1 MLGSLLGRREFSEGQ
16 NLGSYLGGSCTW
28 SPWPW
33 TPATSTFSILHWRQD
48 RCLPLLQPRKSPRLG
63 TKVMMSLLI
72 LSVFP
77 RETAITWHF
86 ILPTLSY
93 GIGSWV
99 CGSLKDWYLEGKTT
113 GWWFVLG
120 WHGAF
125 VSEFHM
131 HWAGFKACH
140 GWYPANQRLNSLSGK
155 ILVLVLR
162 KTSDWLGGLSHNKE
176 CNLPYSK
183 STD

>member
-48 RCLPLLQPRKSPRLG
+48 RCLPLLQPRKSPWLG

-86 ILPTLSY
+86 YFTYSVLWNWLLGLWEPERLISRRQANRLVIRARLTWCFRIWIPHALGRLQSMPWLVPCKPEAKFLVWKNLSL
-93 GIGSWV
+93 GS
-99 CGSLKDWYLEGKTT
+99 
-113 GWWFVLG
+113 
-120 WHGAF
+120 
-125 VSEFHM
+125 
-131 HWAGFKACH
+131 
-140 GWYPANQRLNSLSGK
+140 
-155 ILVLVLR
+155 
-162 KTSDWLGGLSHNKE
+162 
-176 CNLPYSK
+176 
-183 STD
+183 